1 MSRADVPTQA
11 DGDVTGANPQIR
23 VWHKQAQAQ
32 EQAKLR
38 RRGFLV
44 RFLLTMA
51 AVFGALVAVLAVRGG
66 SVAAGG
72 AVIDGW
78 LYAGGRLVGISTP
91 RQAAAKLKA
100 PHQSDQA
107 GPERSSPPHVRGQ

>member
-1 MSRADVPTQA
+1 MSRADEPTKA

-38 RRGFLV
+38 RRGSVV
-44 RFLLTMA
+44 RFLLTLA

-78 LYAGGRLVGISTP
+78 LYAGGRLIGVS
-91 RQAAAKLKA
+91 A

-107 GPERSSPPHVRGQ
+107 EPERTSAPHVRGQ